1 MKVIIPS
8 WQGRVSPVLDV
19 AGRFLLVTV
28 EQGQE
33 TTRDEVS
40 LGATELLA
48 RARQISTLGAEAV
61 ICGAISRPLELAL
74 RSAGVQ
80 VVADVCGQVDDVL
93 SAFADG
99 RLNEDAYLM
108 PGCRGR
114 RRHGCLGRQWRGQC
128 RTPRRKGGN
137 RDAQR

>member
-19 AGRFLLVTV
+19 AGRLLLVTL
-28 EQGQE
+28 EQGHE
-33 TTRDEVS
+33 TTRDDVLLET
-40 LGATELLA
+40 TELLA
-48 RARQISTLGAEAV
+48 RARQISQLGAEAV

-80 VVADVCGQVDDVL
+80 VVADICGQVDDVL

-99 RLNEDAYLM
+99 RLDEDAYLM

-114 RRHGCLGRQWRGQC
+114 RRRFRTGCQWGGRCG
-128 RTPRRKGGN
+128 TPRQKGGN

>member
-1 MKVIIPS
+1 MKVIIPY

-19 AGRFLLVTV
+19 AGRFLLVTL
-28 EQGQE
+28 EHGQE
-33 TTRDEVS
+33 TTRDDVS
-40 LGATELLA
+40 LETTELLA
-48 RARQISTLGAEAV
+48 RARQISQLGAEAV

-74 RSAGVQ
+74 CSAGVQ
-80 VVADVCGQVDDVL
+80 VVADVCGRVDEVL

-108 PGCRGR
+108 PGCCGR
-114 RRHGCLGRQWRGQC
+114 RRGLGVGGGQGSRCRNRRQ
-128 RTPRRKGGN
+128 KGGN

>member
-8 WQGRVSPVLDV
+8 RQGRVSPVLDV

-33 TTRDEVS
+33 TMREDVLLE
-40 LGATELLA
+40 ATGSLA
-48 RARQISTLGAEAV
+48 RARQIAQLGAETV
-61 ICGAISRPLELAL
+61 ICGAISRPLELAMH
-74 RSAGVQ
+74 SAGVE
-80 VVADVCGQVDDVL
+80 VIAHVCGQVDEVL
-93 SAFADG
+93 SAFVDR

-114 RRHGCLGRQWRGQC
+114 HRHLRVGCQWGGRRG
-128 RTPRRKGGN
+128 TPRQKGGN